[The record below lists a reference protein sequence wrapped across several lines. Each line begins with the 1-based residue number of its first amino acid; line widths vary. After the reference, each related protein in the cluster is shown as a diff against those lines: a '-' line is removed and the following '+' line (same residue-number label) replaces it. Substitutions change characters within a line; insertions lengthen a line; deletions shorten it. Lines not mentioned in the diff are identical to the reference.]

1 MKTLEALIVFWASHG
16 TKALGS
22 LSTFFSGLTSA
33 AALLTEGGH
42 ISTRTVAY
50 IAAANIAL
58 GVWTV
63 KRGFANSRVAAESSE
78 QIQTP

>member
-1 MKTLEALIVFWASHG
+1 MKFLESLFLFWNSHG

-33 AALLTEGGH
+33 AALLAEGGH
-42 ISTRTVAY
+42 IGTRTVAY
-50 IAAANIAL
+50 IAATNIAL

-63 KRGFANSRVAAESSE
+63 KRGFSNSKTTEPQE
-78 QIQTP
+78 QATS